1 MTYLPLTLDQATHA
15 ELSRAID
22 TLKLGLSASELHGA
36 LSGYLTAGAMPHAK
50 SWLSDLALEE
60 IDQALAGMPQ
70 RDLFDQLFRDCTS
83 DLEDPELS
91 FDLLLPDDEAPM
103 TDRALAL
110 VDWCRG
116 FLGGLGMSGVDLK
129 DSLSKDANE
138 VLTDLARIASTRFDE
153 ESGGEEDEEA
163 YTEVVE
169 YVRVGV
175 MLLHTEFS
183 RPPDGST
190 RH

>member
-1 MTYLPLTLDQATHA
+1 MDHATHA
-15 ELSRAID
+15 DLSEAID
-22 TLKLGLSASELHGA
+22 TLRLGLSASELHGA
-36 LSGYLTAGAMPHAK
+36 LTGYLTAGAMPHAK
-50 SWLSDLALEE
+50 SWLSDLALQE
-60 IDQALAGMPQ
+60 IDQALGQLPQ
-70 RDLFDQLFRDCTS
+70 RTLFDQMFRDCTS

-91 FDLLLPDDEAPM
+91 FDLLLPEDEAPM
-103 TDRALAL
+103 TERAIAL

-116 FLGGLGMSGVDLK
+116 FLGGLGLSGIDLK
-129 DSLSKDANE
+129 DSVSKDANE

-175 MLLHTEFS
+175 MLLHTEFA
-183 RPPDGST
+183 RPPDQAT